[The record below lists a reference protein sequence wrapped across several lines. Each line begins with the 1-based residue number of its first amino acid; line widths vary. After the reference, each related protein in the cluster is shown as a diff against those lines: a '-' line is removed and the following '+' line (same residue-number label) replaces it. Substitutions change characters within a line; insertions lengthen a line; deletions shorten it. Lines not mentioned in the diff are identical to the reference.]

1 MDARELA
8 ITARMARLTLTPKEL
23 TEFGTA
29 VQQMLAHFSH
39 MKDIDVEGLAPTT
52 HALLRESRTRADAL
66 DTSSSVSDVLLAN
79 APEREDRFIAV
90 PNVL

>member
-8 ITARMARLTLTPKEL
+8 ITARMARLTLSQKEL
-23 TEFGTA
+23 AEFGTA
-29 VQQMLAHFSH
+29 VEQMLAHFSH

-52 HALLRESRTRADAL
+52 HALLRESRTRLDAL
-66 DTSSSVSDVLLAN
+66 DTSSSVSDTLLAN